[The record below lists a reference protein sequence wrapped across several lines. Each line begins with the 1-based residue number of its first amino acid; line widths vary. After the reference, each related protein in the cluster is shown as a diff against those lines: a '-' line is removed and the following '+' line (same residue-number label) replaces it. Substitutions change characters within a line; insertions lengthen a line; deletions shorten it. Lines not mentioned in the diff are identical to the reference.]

1 MYAGKKSLVK
11 KGVLARARATRF
23 QRVQVVGAIVG
34 GEWRIQLPNGISVA
48 FAGPV
53 DAHAL
58 NMVLNTAAAV
68 A

>member
-1 MYAGKKSLVK
+1 MYADKKSLVN

-34 GEWRIQLPNGISVA
+34 GEWRIQLSNGISVA
-48 FAGPV
+48 IEGPI

-58 NMVLNTAAAV
+58 SMVLNTAAAV